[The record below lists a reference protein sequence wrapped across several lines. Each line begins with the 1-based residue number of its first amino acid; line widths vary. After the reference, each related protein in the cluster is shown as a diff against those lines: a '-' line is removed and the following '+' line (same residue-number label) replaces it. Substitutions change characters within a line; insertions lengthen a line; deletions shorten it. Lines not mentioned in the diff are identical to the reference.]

1 MIDYMLNRKATKVLI
16 VFGLIKK
23 ILLYIKMNYFPP
35 YSYSKNKIEVKFS
48 RYHNKATWRWNC
60 KP

>member
-16 VFGLIKK
+16 IFGLIKK

-35 YSYSKNKIEVKFS
+35 YSYSKNKIEVKFICPIMQQ
-48 RYHNKATWRWNC
+48 NLT
-60 KP
+60 